1 MRNMDNEQ
9 RKEIEMLV
17 YKIMTDATSSDCAR
31 CILEHMKKRR
41 TFMDDVIDDVMCAS
55 AWNDEGYYN
64 NDDIRLA
71 IGRVFMERLNNQT

>member
-17 YKIMTDATSSDCAR
+17 YKIVTDATSSDYAR
-31 CILEHMKKRR
+31 YILEHMKKRR
-41 TFMDDVIDDVMCAS
+41 TSLDDAIDDVMCAS

-71 IGRVFMERLNNQT
+71 IGRVFMERLNIQT